1 MPFDFSVKSIKLFGC
16 FQSDFRLYFWHFYYV
31 FHCKRQIKF
40 FGLHFKWIQ
49 VVKGITLSEKKIHT
63 ICVLFRFSFLCLF
76 RFRIKYLIG
85 WNYKW
90 GPRVGRYSTWH
101 ICAVFRCV
109 SLCYVVL
116 CFGIN
121 NCCAAFLTR
130 KWKRASYGFDYLT
143 WNDIVRAFNLW
154 THFILIKYHTWWMCM
169 HDSITG
175 FAWVPTL
182 AI

>member
-1 MPFDFSVKSIKLFGC
+1 M
-16 FQSDFRLYFWHFYYV
+16 
-31 FHCKRQIKF
+31 
-40 FGLHFKWIQ
+40 
-49 VVKGITLSEKKIHT
+49 LSEKKIHT

-90 GPRVGRYSTWH
+90 GPQSGLVKYMVYVLYFV
-101 ICAVFRCV
+101 AFRFVVLCCV
-109 SLCYVVL
+109 IL

-154 THFILIKYHTWWMCM
+154 THFIFLLNITHDECVCM
-169 HDSITG
+169 IQSLGLRGCRHWLYKIY
-175 FAWVPTL
+175 
-182 AI
+182 IY